1 MAENKSNLSKG
12 EDKKGFNLS
21 KSSEPKANRFNLS
34 KEQAPASNAIGNEGT
49 KKSKLWLWLS
59 LAVVIIVGVVLIAK
73 NYSSD
78 KTDKNL
84 IDKTELATAKAND
97 IILDVQS
104 GTVNYED
111 AKAKITG
118 VQNTVDEAKA
128 NAKTDEEKQAVAE
141 AQTKVDEA
149 VKTVEASKPTTQP
162 LETDKTVTPEQGE
175 GVAST
180 TPVETS
186 TTVQA
191 TSEKPVANTSNDAKS
206 PTNKPNT
213 NATSAPAVSV
223 PEGTLEQ
230 KAKQVIRGNFG
241 NGADRKRALGSE
253 YNAIQGK
260 VNDMYRNG
268 EVK

>member
-1 MAENKSNLSKG
+1 MSEIELKKKVTLKRKG
-12 EDKKGFNLS
+12 EPIS
-21 KSSEPKANRFNLS
+21 PPP
-34 KEQAPASNAIGNEGT
+34 Q
-49 KKSKLWLWLS
+49 KKSKWWLWLS
-59 LAVVIIVGVVLIAK
+59 LAVVAIVGVVLIAK

-84 IDKTELATAKAND
+84 IAKTEQATAKANE
-97 IILDVQS
+97 IIVDVQS
-104 GTVNYED
+104 GNVNYKEAE
-111 AKAKITG
+111 AKVAEA
-118 VQNTVDEAKA
+118 QNTVDEAKA
-128 NAKTDEEKQAVAE
+128 NAKTEEEKQAVAE

-162 LETDKTVTPEQGE
+162 LETEKTVTPEQ

-186 TTVQA
+186 STVKA
-191 TSEKPVANTSNDAKS
+191 AGEKPAANTSKDAKS
-206 PTNKPNT
+206 SSNKPNT
-213 NATSAPAVSV
+213 NATSSPAASV

-230 KAKQVIRGNFG
+230 KAKEVIRGNYG

-253 YNAIQGK
+253 YNAIQSK
-260 VNDMYRNG
+260 VNEMYRNG

>member
-1 MAENKSNLSKG
+1 MAENKFNLSKG

-21 KSSEPKANRFNLS
+21 KSSEPKASKFNLS

-49 KKSKLWLWLS
+49 KKSKLWIWLS
-59 LAVVIIVGVVLIAK
+59 LAVVVIVGVVLIAK

-84 IDKTELATAKAND
+84 IAKTEQATAKANE
-97 IILDVQS
+97 IIADMQS
-104 GTVNYED
+104 GNVNYED
-111 AKAKITG
+111 VKAK
-118 VQNTVDEAKA
+118 VAEAQSAVDEAKA
-128 NAKTDEEKQAVAE
+128 NAETDEEKQAVAE

-149 VKTVEASKPTTQP
+149 AKTVEESKPTTQP
-162 LETDKTVTPEQGE
+162 LETDKTETPKQGE

-180 TPVETS
+180 TPVYTS
-186 TTVQA
+186 KPVQA
-191 TSEKPVANTSNDAKS
+191 TSKKPVANTSNDTKS
-206 PTNKPNT
+206 PTDKPNT
-213 NATSAPAVSV
+213 TATSAPAVSV

-241 NGADRKRALGSE
+241 NGSERKRALGSE
-253 YNAIQGK
+253 YNAIQSK
-260 VNDMYRNG
+260 VNEMYRNA